1 MAVRWLTCTCVGDA
15 SPHNHPHRAVGLS
28 WGHAGGGSSGWALP
42 GQAVTSGITWIRG
55 RVGILLR
62 AGTGLKLRCCYR
74 TCSTLC
80 ADCAPPSPTVLL
92 LLGSAP
98 SFPFP
103 TLPLSYCQ
111 GYL

>member
-1 MAVRWLTCTCVGDA
+1 MAVRWLTCTCGGDA
-15 SPHNHPHRAVGLS
+15 SPHSHPRRAVGLS
-28 WGHAGGGSSGWALP
+28 WGHARGGSSGWALP
-42 GQAVTSGITWIRG
+42 GQAVTSGITRIRE

-62 AGTGLKLRCCYR
+62 ARTGLKIGCYR
-74 TCSTLC
+74 ACSSLC
-80 ADCAPPSPTVLL
+80 ADPCPSPSPALLL

-103 TLPLSYCQ
+103 TLLLSYCQ